1 MKFNLLFAFI
11 TAFNILYSQT
21 TENIVTL
28 TTSGTGKTIE
38 EAKNNA
44 LRSAIEQ
51 AFGAFIS
58 SKTEILNDE
67 LISDQITSVSSGNIQ
82 SFEIRSQEKL
92 SDELYGITMYSVV
105 SVDKLI
111 SFVQSKGVSVEIKGG
126 LFAANVKQ
134 QMLNEKAEVEA
145 MLQLIGNIHEPL
157 QNSFNYSIK
166 SSEPISKDDNN
177 LNWAIPLEVT
187 ASTNENFVSCS
198 KYLYYTLKALS
209 LSSDEVRQ
217 YKSMNKSI
225 FPITVTFENTS
236 YTFTFRKI
244 QSIYVLQSLADNFN
258 WFYDEQFLI
267 SWGDTAK
274 SISRS
279 AFSINDVNQLFNVF
293 VQSKTKGDG
302 YNPPD
307 DPRSYS
313 CCVIKLPPINT
324 VTKSF
329 VGLYLCTLQDL
340 ENLSGFNIASR
351 GIVSRFDFG
360 GFVFY
365 ETEGYR
371 IEIEMNTQNPQLID
385 SVFLNGAGYLGGLK
399 KGDLIKSINGVNIG
413 VSSNLSELIQKSPNA
428 DKSSEFEI
436 QRGAETLKIEI
447 LPKKK
452 KSYLVMLPFTFGGSN
467 FDQAVSIC
475 DELRFGGYN
484 DWKLPT
490 YSQMNYMHQLIFN
503 RGFGNFLDWDRR
515 YDAESEFYWCQKGK
529 SPTCLKIYRVKEWPS
544 HPDYLDKIERNES
557 NCSIEYTTGF
567 FIPIRVVEID
577 IN

>member
-1 MKFNLLFAFI
+1 MKFTLLFAFI
-11 TAFNILYSQT
+11 TAINFVYSQS

-67 LISDQITSVSSGNIQ
+67 IVSDQITSVASGNIQ

-92 SDELYGITMYSVV
+92 SDQLYGITIYSVV

-157 QNSFNYSIK
+157 QNSFNYTIK
-166 SSEPISKDDNN
+166 SSDPISTDDNN
-177 LNWAIPLEVT
+177 LNWNIPIEVT
-187 ASTNENFVSCS
+187 ALTNENFVSCS
-198 KYLYYTLKALS
+198 KYLFNTLKALS
-209 LSSDEVRQ
+209 LSSDEVSQ
-217 YKSMNKSI
+217 YKSMSKTV
-225 FPITVTFENTS
+225 FPVSVTFENTS
-236 YTFTFRKI
+236 ITFTFRKI
-244 QSIYVLQSLADNFN
+244 QSIYILQSLAYNFN
-258 WFYDEQFLI
+258 LFYDEQFVI
-267 SWGDTAK
+267 TWGDSAK
-274 SISRS
+274 GYFGSKFPNDNKKQNFRVFERSNSRIDPK
-279 AFSINDVNQLFNVF
+279 INDPKSSFYCVVNIP
-293 VQSKTKGDG
+293 S
-302 YNPPD
+302 
-307 DPRSYS
+307 
-313 CCVIKLPPINT
+313 INT
-324 VTKSF
+324 VTKTF
-329 VGLYLCTLQDL
+329 VGGHNCTLQEL
-340 ENLSGFNIASR
+340 ENMTGFSVASR
-351 GIVSRFDFG
+351 GIISKFDFG

-413 VSSNLSELIQKSPNA
+413 VSSNFSELIQKSPNA

-436 QRGAETLKIEI
+436 QRGAETLKIQI

-452 KSYLVMLPFTFGGSN
+452 KTYLVMLPFTFGWSN
-467 FDQAVSIC
+467 FEQAVSIC
-475 DELRFGGYN
+475 DGLSFGGFK
-484 DWKLPT
+484 DWELPT
-490 YSQMNYMHQLIFN
+490 YAQMNYMHQQIFTK
-503 RGFGNFLDWDRR
+503 GFGNFLDGDRR
-515 YDAESEFYWCQKGK
+515 YGASSEFYWCQKGK
-529 SPTCLKIYRVKEWPS
+529 SPTCLEISRTKEWHS
-544 HPDYLDKIERNES
+544 YPDYLDKIERKES
-557 NCSIEYTTGF
+557 NCSIDYTTGF